1 MPAEM
6 KYFCISDQ
14 TANYLQ
20 KYIVLRKRKL
30 FVGLRTAAD
39 LFDVI
44 KKHKGEKFLYPCSDI
59 RKDDLPEFMRAN
71 NLKFTEAV
79 IYRTVASD
87 LSDLSDVKYDCLAFF
102 SPSGISSLFVNFPD
116 FVQGGTR
123 IAAFGPTTAKAVRD
137 AGLILDIEAPMPNA
151 PSMTA
156 VGTASAQQQPQF
168 THYGF
173 NGMYLNPAYAGI
185 KGQTEITL
193 LGRYQYLNLSNT
205 QGDANGSP
213 RTGMASVSIP
223 IRALNGGI
231 GAVVYYDQIAESK
244 ATNSALSYSQH
255 VNLGRGKLGIGIQGT
270 FTYISKGIYNPIDR
284 NDPYVPS
291 NGSDQKFDAGAGLWY
306 ESPKFYAGLSANNL
320 FRSTYTLQSARYD
333 ATGKIT
339 GYQNTSRTLGENHA
353 YFTAGY
359 NIEAS
364 SSVTITP
371 TVLVKAVLPGRY
383 DATSKY

>member
-1 MPAEM
+1 MAESAAQPGLDRHAKPIRSILVTQPKPANDVSPYSPLAEKYGIRVDFREFIDVQAVPYKEFRKLEMPAEM

-44 KKHKGEKFLYPCSDI
+44 KKHKSEKFLYPCSDI

-116 FVQGGTR
+116 FVQDGTR

-151 PSMTA
+151 PSMT
-156 VGTASAQQQPQF
+156 
-168 THYGF
+168 
-173 NGMYLNPAYAGI
+173 
-185 KGQTEITL
+185 
-193 LGRYQYLNLSNT
+193 
-205 QGDANGSP
+205 
-213 RTGMASVSIP
+213 
-223 IRALNGGI
+223 
-231 GAVVYYDQIAESK
+231 GA
-244 ATNSALSYSQH
+244 
-255 VNLGRGKLGIGIQGT
+255 
-270 FTYISKGIYNPIDR
+270 
-284 NDPYVPS
+284 
-291 NGSDQKFDAGAGLWY
+291 
-306 ESPKFYAGLSANNL
+306 
-320 FRSTYTLQSARYD
+320 
-333 ATGKIT
+333 
-339 GYQNTSRTLGENHA
+339 
-353 YFTAGY
+353 
-359 NIEAS
+359 IEAYIRQHALAPG
-364 SSVTITP
+364 VGND
-371 TVLVKAVLPGRY
+371 KAKGN
-383 DATSKY
+383 S